1 MDEMVEILGVIS
13 LIVIGVVCASGVF
26 MKYKRKPLFKI
37 HRLAGYVAL
46 ALAVCHGVLA
56 ALA

>member
-1 MDEMVEILGVIS
+1 MDEMIEILGTIS
-13 LIVIGVVCASGVF
+13 LIVIAVVCVSGVL

-37 HRLAGYVAL
+37 HRLTGYIAL